1 MQVEGRDSRWSKEER
16 GREKGERRSENKA
29 APRLQMPD
37 PARGRAGKGRAARCC
52 ENEVKEKNNGRTRQ
66 QELDGVGVTVFE
78 RLANKQTAAGGRLTT
93 WKGGSCRRSSATK
106 C

>member
-37 PARGRAGKGRAARCC
+37 PARGRAGKGRAAGCC
-52 ENEVKEKNNGRTRQ
+52 ENEVKGKKTMEEQDSKNWM
-66 QELDGVGVTVFE
+66 EL
-78 RLANKQTAAGGRLTT
+78 A
-93 WKGGSCRRSSATK
+93 
-106 C
+106 